1 MDLSNTTA
9 RALTDAQKA
18 YRKANNL
25 CMYCEKSGHYA
36 DKCPILAAKGQALG
50 NINAT
55 ETMAQDEQLDFH
67 VGKDQA

>member
-1 MDLSNTTA
+1 
-9 RALTDAQKA
+9 
-18 YRKANNL
+18 
-25 CMYCEKSGHYA
+25 MYCEKSGHYA
-36 DKCPILAAKGQALG
+36 DKCPILAAKGRALG

>member
-18 YRKANNL
+18 YCKANNL

-36 DKCPILAAKGQALG
+36 DKCPILAAKGRALG
-50 NINAT
+50 NINTT
-55 ETMAQDEQLDFH
+55 EAMAQDEQLDFH

>member
-18 YRKANNL
+18 YCKANNL

-36 DKCPILAAKGQALG
+36 DKCPILATKGRALG
-50 NINAT
+50 NINTT